1 MQSGE
6 SLCLDNTLRK
16 SVPRVRSSQ
25 SQSKQ
30 GNINLIDWGGGSCGG
45 REVFSKTDTKSSV
58 VSVVSMDKILTT
70 VFTFEPAEHTRFC
83 FIYGKTQ

>member
-1 MQSGE
+1 MPGSPRAQRGE
-6 SLCLDNTLRK
+6 PAL
-16 SVPRVRSSQ
+16 PRACEAGGGR
-25 SQSKQ
+25 
-30 GNINLIDWGGGSCGG
+30 WGGGSCGG

-58 VSVVSMDKILTT
+58 VSVASMDKILTT